1 MTQYNAPHHAAS
13 HDTTLQHT
21 ATRCK
26 SLQSEEI
33 VGEYRNKCARAH
45 DTVQHTTPCC
55 NSLQHTAT
63 WRNCWQLFK
72 KKILPYSWNKKQ
84 ISLEI
89 FWLKI
94 DVYDYIDIC
103 CLYLRFHGDLFVI
116 NRFLMI
122 SRFDLAALALP
133 HVPRYLKLRPETN
146 LSASR
151 AKT

>member
-1 MTQYNAPHHAAS
+1 MTPRCNTLQHAASRCNLRRLLVNIEINVRARMTPCNILHHAAT
-13 HDTTLQHT
+13 HCNTLQHGGI
-21 ATRCK
+21 A
-26 SLQSEEI
+26 
-33 VGEYRNKCARAH
+33 G
-45 DTVQHTTPCC
+45 
-55 NSLQHTAT
+55 NSS
-63 WRNCWQLFK
+63 K
-72 KKILPYSWNKKQ
+72 KRFCRIRGTKNRYHWKF
-84 ISLEI
+84 